1 MIKNIIIVCMTL
13 IVSTAANS
21 QKNLNSKNK
30 MKNHDVSMFPKAT
43 EGFERFVIELEP
55 QQNEDDFKLELYAGK
70 LTEVDCNRHTLSG
83 DFEKQTLQGWGYG
96 FYNFN
101 SKGMIMSTMMACPDK
116 TRKTAFVSST
126 SELVRYNSKLPIV
139 VYIPKGMDVHYKI
152 WERSNE
158 EKKGIK
164 N

>member
-1 MIKNIIIVCMTL
+1 
-13 IVSTAANS
+13 
-21 QKNLNSKNK
+21 
-30 MKNHDVSMFPKAT
+30 
-43 EGFERFVIELEP
+43 
-55 QQNEDDFKLELYAGK
+55 
-70 LTEVDCNRHTLSG
+70 
-83 DFEKQTLQGWGYG
+83 
-96 FYNFN
+96 
-101 SKGMIMSTMMACPDK
+101 MSTMMACPDK

-126 SELVRYNSKLPIV
+126 SELVRYNSKLPII